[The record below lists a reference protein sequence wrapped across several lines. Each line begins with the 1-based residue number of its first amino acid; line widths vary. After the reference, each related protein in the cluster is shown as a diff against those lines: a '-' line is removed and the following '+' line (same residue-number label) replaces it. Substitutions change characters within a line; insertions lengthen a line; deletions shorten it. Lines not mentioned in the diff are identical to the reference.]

1 LNSIRNG
8 CITQQVEMTEK
19 KTSNGH
25 DNDDDD
31 GKEKNFLKA

>member
-1 LNSIRNG
+1 
-8 CITQQVEMTEK
+8 MTEK

-31 GKEKNFLKA
+31 GEEKNFLKA